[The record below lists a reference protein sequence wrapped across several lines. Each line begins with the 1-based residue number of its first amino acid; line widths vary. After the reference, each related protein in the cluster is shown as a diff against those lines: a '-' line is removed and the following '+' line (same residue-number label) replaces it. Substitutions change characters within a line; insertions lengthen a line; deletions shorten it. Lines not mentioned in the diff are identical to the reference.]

1 MTEASTKTRILQEAA
16 RIFAEKGYE
25 GASMQDLA
33 QALGLSKAALYHH
46 FRSKEEILYQIS
58 LLALSELLA
67 RGERALEERDPSRAL
82 LLFMEGHAR
91 YIEENHPFFVA
102 MLQGLASL
110 SPPHREETVRLRDR
124 HEANLRRILERGMEE
139 GVFRRVDVALAGR
152 AVLSL
157 LNWMIRWF
165 RPGGPMR
172 AEEVARAYWD
182 LVLRG
187 LQDGNL

>member
-67 RGERALEERDPSRAL
+67 RGERALREKDPRRAL

-91 YIEENHPFFVA
+91 YIEENHPFFVV

-110 SPPHREETVRLRDR
+110 SLPHREETVRLRDR
-124 HEANLRRILERGMEE
+124 HEANLRRILQKGVDQ
-139 GVFRRVDVALAGR
+139 GVFRPVDVALAGR

-165 RPGGPMR
+165 KPGGPMK
-172 AEEVARAYWD
+172 AEEVARKYWD

>member
-1 MTEASTKTRILQEAA
+1 MTKASTKTRILQEAA
-16 RIFAEKGYE
+16 RIFTEKGYE

-67 RGERALEERDPSRAL
+67 RGERALEEKDPSRAL

-124 HEANLRRILERGMEE
+124 HEANLRRILERGMEA